1 VSRSECKD
9 KGIRKFDLLIDQV
22 GVEFFLD
29 ILNHQEEIKS
39 VFRSS
44 IIYILGNQC
53 LGSRSGSATLK
64 LPECGSTKK
73 TANAVTCFPADRK
86 LILWSSQPILWGRND
101 FLIFKMCKYCFCVVS
116 VYAVSA

>member
-1 VSRSECKD
+1 MSRSECKD

-53 LGSRSGSATLK
+53 LGSRSGSAKLK

-73 TANAVTCFPADRK
+73 TENTLTCFPADRK

-116 VYAVSA
+116 VYAVLA